1 MTKTINGNFLIM
13 NRIKNSNQENSKSYE
28 VNRISNR
35 YFRWVTWKQEKVQGD
50 LLIAYSVM
58 SVDNNICYISR

>member
-28 VNRISNR
+28 VNRISNH

>member
-1 MTKTINGNFLIM
+1 M

-28 VNRISNR
+28 VNRISNC